1 MGRNGKNTP
10 KTLCAGQNPQS
21 YPQPQPAQMLV
32 FYTFCVALSH
42 AIPYHTIMT
51 HERTGNVPYKA
62 GTRPA
67 GSSPKGE
74 TGKKERTLATFLSS
88 YTNKVDKK
96 GRVSVPADFRA
107 ELSLQSRQ
115 TVVVYA
121 APDEGFLFAWGYD
134 DFLQFAERIKRL
146 PPMSKERQR
155 LGRSILAAARPLGF
169 DSEGRIML
177 PEAFMKIAGV
187 TEQALFAGQG
197 EYFTIW
203 DPSRYD
209 TKQAEDLTF
218 YEADLSVLSEGDG
231 Q

>member
-1 MGRNGKNTP
+1 M
-10 KTLCAGQNPQS
+10 
-21 YPQPQPAQMLV
+21 
-32 FYTFCVALSH
+32 
-42 AIPYHTIMT
+42 
-51 HERTGNVPYKA
+51 
-62 GTRPA
+62 
-67 GSSPKGE
+67 
-74 TGKKERTLATFLSS
+74 ATFLSS

-107 ELSLQSRQ
+107 ELALQSRQ

-177 PEAFMKIAGV
+177 PEPFMKIAGV

-203 DPSRYD
+203 DPARYD
-209 TKQAEDLTF
+209 AKQADDMAF